1 MCWCNPSKGT
11 RMKTKE
17 EIKDEINELYGAN
30 QALIEAMNQLHKQQM
45 ETTKKMFALSNML
58 REMEDKDD

>member
-17 EIKDEINELYGAN
+17 EIKEEIAELYGASK
-30 QALIEAMNQLHKQQM
+30 ALIDAMDLLHKQQM